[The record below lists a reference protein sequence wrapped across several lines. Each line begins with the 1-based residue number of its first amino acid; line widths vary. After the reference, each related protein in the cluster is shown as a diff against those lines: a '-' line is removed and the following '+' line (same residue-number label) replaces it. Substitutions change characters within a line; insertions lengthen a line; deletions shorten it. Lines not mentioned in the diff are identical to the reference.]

1 MQNNNL
7 ISFPLRSNLPITP
20 ELIQEWA
27 SGLSSKDYAKQW
39 RAFERMSNFS
49 DIHVLG
55 LIQDFLLQDSGEPL
69 LKTRLLQTLKK
80 TCPTTLS
87 FEVEKKGERRVIKLA
102 EVPVHLEDWPVEY
115 IHPLTTLEE
124 KAYADPSLIELAREL
139 WLFFLEKN
147 YPFYPDMSQELAWSA
162 SLHIHTLATINE
174 ELANEQIKKELPRQY
189 GYSAEELVQ
198 FYRRFIEQLA

>member
-1 MQNNNL
+1 
-7 ISFPLRSNLPITP
+7 
-20 ELIQEWA
+20 
-27 SGLSSKDYAKQW
+27 
-39 RAFERMSNFS
+39 MSNFS

-115 IHPLTTLEE
+115 IHLLTTLEE